1 MHCMHSMND
10 MPSSSIQL
18 AICIQNMKTRTGPD
32 QKYIEQTD

>member
-1 MHCMHSMND
+1 MDALHAQYD